1 MRKRDGWF
9 ERMDKEDGI
18 KRDGRGLCKLLELLR
33 NGRSLNGPGDRGLAS
48 LPAGHAHEPSNLNLA
63 KLGH

>member
-1 MRKRDGWF
+1 MREMDDLKGWIRKM
-9 ERMDKEDGI
+9 ELKEN
-18 KRDGRGLCKLLELLR
+18 GRGLCKLLELLR